1 MNSRICTFFICLV
14 CTLMLVQAG
23 ISATESTRA
32 KGVSKSE
39 VEKGEAATDESSL
52 TQKDTKEGIER
63 KQKMEKE
70 GKPSGSEHK
79 EAIVIVPDLTKE
91 NVQKSLDILRKFKE
105 IETMK
110 PNFDEN
116 LIQIRYKEKLDF
128 DVVIKELNVAYSDV
142 KIKEINQVDLQS
154 SSKCGGCPDKA
165 KCEKE
170 EAKKAAESQKSL
182 KTGS

>member
-1 MNSRICTFFICLV
+1 MNSRICTIIICFV
-14 CTLMLVQAG
+14 CTLLFVQAG

-32 KGVSKSE
+32 KGISKSK
-39 VEKGEAATDESSL
+39 VEKGEATTDESSL
-52 TQKDTKEGIER
+52 TQKEHKEGIER
-63 KQKMEKE
+63 KAMMEKK
-70 GKPSGSEHK
+70 GKPSGSEFK

-128 DVVIKELNVAYSDV
+128 DLVIKELNVAYSDV
-142 KIKEINQVDLQS
+142 KIKEINQADPKS
-154 SSKCGGCPDKA
+154 SSKCGGCPNKA
-165 KCEKE
+165 KCEEE